1 MRAVP
6 AAAALLGALARPA
19 PPDASVAVLHDAGRR
34 AVPSAAGTCRLQVG
48 AMAHDLRVWV
58 DGERMHLA
66 VLGPLGTPRMVL
78 RSDGRGVAL
87 QTGPDLLVAAEAD
100 AVLGAVG
107 LPDLGDL
114 AGLWVGRLPEGPHLG
129 RALPD
134 GRAWA
139 GQRLGVRDLGL
150 SAIVHPDHGVELL
163 DVGPPGGDSVVS
175 LSRSSSLPSGLPDVV
190 RVHVQDRPTAAA
202 TCQWTEKPAPA
213 VAFELDVGDAVPLE
227 TVGRALLEP
236 LLPRVP

>member
-1 MRAVP
+1 MRALP
-6 AAAALLGALARPA
+6 AAAVFLGALARPV

-34 AVPSAAGTCRLQVG
+34 VVPSAAGTCRLQVG
-48 AMAHDLRVWV
+48 PVAHDLRVWV

-87 QTGPDLLVAAEAD
+87 QTGPDVLVAAEAD

-129 RALPD
+129 RSLPD

-139 GQRLGVRDLGL
+139 GRTLGVRDLGL
-150 SAIVHPDHGVELL
+150 SAIVHPDHGLELV

-190 RVHVQDRPTAAA
+190 RVHVQDQPTAVA
-202 TCQWTEKPAPA
+202 TCQWTKKPAPE
-213 VAFELDVGDAVPLE
+213 VAFVLEGGDAVPLE
-227 TVGRALLEP
+227 SVGRALLEP